1 MMIVIGSTLDC
12 HVVILFLNYIRMQ
25 KNVFKNI
32 FKERRK
38 KETIFQMSLSH
49 ICIII
54 SFSHVLGTSRKC
66 GEQRLHGLQTDISD

>member
-49 ICIII
+49 TFAL
-54 SFSHVLGTSRKC
+54 S
-66 GEQRLHGLQTDISD
+66 